1 MAANSQIPA
10 ALRSLAADSGVVL
23 EYLDTTGVRRCA
35 DPEVL
40 LAVLNA
46 LGAPIGQARDAARLL
61 RSRHS
66 ARVERI
72 VEPVTVLDDTSLGR
86 VLVSLRAPDTDLE
99 CAIDSEEG
107 ERVEWRIRRDDL
119 VSLSSERV
127 DGRDIYRGAIPLP
140 ALLRC
145 GYHNF
150 TVRARGRV
158 GRATLIV
165 APVAGARAL
174 WRGLACLW
182 DLCAAVLTALCPQ
195 LGLR

>member
-1 MAANSQIPA
+1 MAANSQIPPRCGVLQPTQASCWSTWIPPESA
-10 ALRSLAADSGVVL
+10 AVPIRKCCSR
-23 EYLDTTGVRRCA
+23 Y
-35 DPEVL
+35 
-40 LAVLNA
+40 LNA

-150 TVRARGRV
+150 TVLV
-158 GRATLIV
+158 GVVSAGQRSLSRRWP
-165 APVAGARAL
+165 APGAL